1 MELKQIE
8 IKNIVANLSQPREH
22 FDSEKIKELAESIL
36 SNGLINPISVR
47 ADSKRKGKYIIVAG
61 ERRTRACKV
70 AGLKKIQAFV
80 KTYKNDIDWQIES
93 LVENLQRE
101 DLTST
106 ERENNVYVLW
116 ETGEFK
122 TQREFAKRLGLH
134 EGTISAIISSKEFRD
149 KKTLGPKV
157 STSVINDTSGLNE
170 EDRVKVIKFSEKKEI
185 GGRTLRELSKVIKK
199 APEEVKDALLSEK
212 INVEQAERISKL
224 KTESQ
229 RNKAIQDH
237 KNISMIEK
245 GVERNVEHQVSAK
258 EKREFDKRLIQAGSW
273 VTSFRG
279 SVTETNSEIEKTFKI
294 LLLATKFLNA
304 MDDKQKERLEIDL
317 DRFIERLEKGLQLAE
332 QIQEKI

>member
-8 IKNIVANLSQPREH
+8 IKNIFANLSQPRET
-22 FDSEKIKELAESIL
+22 FDKEKIKELAESIL

-47 ADSKRKGKYIIVAG
+47 IDPKIKGKYMIIAG

-199 APEEVKDALLSEK
+199 APEEVKDALLSDK
-212 INVEQAERISKL
+212 ITREQAERISKL

-304 MDDKQKERLEIDL
+304 MDEKQKERLEIDL